1 MCGEYYSGW
10 FDTWGAPHRRGS
22 ANGAVADIQT
32 MLKANGSFS
41 LYMAHGGTSFGLWGG
56 CDRPFRPDTSS
67 YDYDAPISEAGWTGE
82 KFAAYREASSP
93 SASRGNAAA
102 CAGAESG
109 HRHRPFA
116 LKESCAVSAALP
128 ANAIRAGRRCRSSS
142 TTSAGVWCH
151 TASRCLLVLPARWKR
166 PSARPRVGQ
175 HRRQASRHD
184 GRATAASVSTCLRA
198 ASQ

>member
-1 MCGEYYSGW
+1 MREMRSMLQDAGFDVPLFQCNPTNAVVKSHIDGLFNVANFGSDPMAGFKVLDQVQKGPRMCGEYYSGW

-93 SASRGNAAA
+93 SASRRNAAA
-102 CAGAESG
+102 CAGAES
-109 HRHRPFA
+109 HRHQAFA
-116 LKESCAVSAALP
+116 
-128 ANAIRAGRRCRSSS
+128 R
-142 TTSAGVWCH
+142 
-151 TASRCLLVLPARWKR
+151 
-166 PSARPRVGQ
+166 
-175 HRRQASRHD
+175 
-184 GRATAASVSTCLRA
+184 
-198 ASQ
+198 